1 MLRNSVTCLVRGE
14 LRKLLRD
21 PFSWALP
28 VVAVAV
34 GGLAGAAASDVA
46 HGLGS
51 FQYATDTYRAFAA
64 AAVGVVTLTVSARLV
79 AVEYQQGTIRVVLAR
94 GVGRLQLLTAKLAA
108 VAVVAL
114 PVLATLALAGV
125 VDVVIQLHQNPAAVA
140 WQDVWLATL
149 TVTVSAVVCAVLG
162 AAAGAVGRSMTF
174 AMAVA
179 AGFSPVDNGLGYVLP
194 LLQNAT
200 QERVWA
206 DLSTY
211 LLGPTLNHLPS
222 VLMGRP
228 AGELV
233 PPQLPVGATHSLLV
247 IAGYVAVFIA
257 AAALVTWRCDTHE

>member
-1 MLRNSVTCLVRGE
+1 V
-14 LRKLLRD
+14 
-21 PFSWALP
+21 
-28 VVAVAV
+28 
-34 GGLAGAAASDVA
+34 
-46 HGLGS
+46 
-51 FQYATDTYRAFAA
+51 
-64 AAVGVVTLTVSARLV
+64 
-79 AVEYQQGTIRVVLAR
+79 
-94 GVGRLQLLTAKLAA
+94 
-108 VAVVAL
+108 
-114 PVLATLALAGV
+114 TLALAGV
-125 VDVVIQLHQNPAAVA
+125 VDVVIQLHQNPAEVA

-149 TVTVSAVVCAVLG
+149 TVTVSAVVCGILG

-179 AGFSPVDNGLGYVLP
+179 AGFFPVDNGLGYVLP

-247 IAGYVAVFIA
+247 IAGYVAVFVT
-257 AAALVTWRCDTHE
+257 AAALVTWRCDTQEGASEMVPARPAVSQLQVGGAPDGTLDPMWSRPGAPPEEAVLLGSSSAPAPARRPGAPPGA